1 LPSTEEV
8 DDESLK
14 AGTTRHIQLA
24 SKTAKTNKAN
34 NKGPQSIHEM
44 IIISA
49 SKLRTK
55 QRTFLCIHLLKI
67 VAVCIVEYLDNDQT
81 HQRKSK
87 QENLLDLLLNLSNV
101 VIFDFVLLRSLFKF

>member
-1 LPSTEEV
+1 MPSTEEV
-8 DDESLK
+8 YDESLK

-67 VAVCIVEYLDNDQT
+67 VAVCIVECLDND
-81 HQRKSK
+81 QRKSK